1 MQRVK
6 IILHEADSTKQ
17 NMQYVKLFY
26 TDRWWT
32 LVTAFLN
39 VFLYFPRF
47 VTFLK
52 TVLVFTF
59 TVQFMCRERSL
70 DSDDEGGRRH
80 RTSKRV
86 TERTV
91 IYGREADFSAVRRA
105 RRQGIHN
112 NIAHSAQV
120 RPMPSP
126 SIRRQS
132 ADPVPWI
139 GIHAAIVIA
148 TPAEPLAAKTTHR
161 TVYSLDNK

>member
-52 TVLVFTF
+52 TVLFLRLRFSSRAVN
-59 TVQFMCRERSL
+59 
-70 DSDDEGGRRH
+70 
-80 RTSKRV
+80 
-86 TERTV
+86 
-91 IYGREADFSAVRRA
+91 EA
-105 RRQGIHN
+105 
-112 NIAHSAQV
+112 
-120 RPMPSP
+120 
-126 SIRRQS
+126 
-132 ADPVPWI
+132 
-139 GIHAAIVIA
+139 
-148 TPAEPLAAKTTHR
+148 
-161 TVYSLDNK
+161 